1 MSSSCSSGF
10 GVDFGEPC
18 FLCELRP
25 ISFCLRKSGK
35 RVEFKTNMSHIK
47 EIDSLKAKRDGL
59 EVQLTM
65 KGLDK
70 ERELAIQQRIIATT
84 QEITSYVGHLRVER
98 FTQEWFANGTEQ
110 VFWSCTTGGS
120 MYLFSKMWGLPTVQA
135 RVVGI
140 TTGFLRLMYG
150 TAGLQNK

>member
-1 MSSSCSSGF
+1 
-10 GVDFGEPC
+10 
-18 FLCELRP
+18 
-25 ISFCLRKSGK
+25 
-35 RVEFKTNMSHIK
+35 MSHQKKI
-47 EIDSLKAKRDGL
+47 ESLEAEREGLKA
-59 EVQLTM
+59 QLTM

-70 ERELAIQQRIIATT
+70 EWEHDIQQRIIATT
-84 QEITSYVGHLRVER
+84 NEITSYVGHLRVER

>member
-1 MSSSCSSGF
+1 
-10 GVDFGEPC
+10 
-18 FLCELRP
+18 
-25 ISFCLRKSGK
+25 
-35 RVEFKTNMSHIK
+35 MSHQKKI
-47 EIDSLKAKRDGL
+47 ESLEAEREGL
-59 EVQLTM
+59 KTQLIT
-65 KGLDK
+65 KGLSES
-70 ERELAIQQRIIATT
+70 ERLAIRQQIFGIGN
-84 QEITSYVGHLRVER
+84 EITSYVGHLRVER